1 MGEGVTGRRLKPCVE
16 AGISWAGLSAVTPS
30 KSFGPGYHRWRRRRL
45 LVSSWRRL
53 SRWEYW
59 PLWAAYPPVLLWIVW
74 LAVKHRGLT
83 FTAANPAIPSGGVIG
98 ESKHAILC
106 GLSGSP
112 THVARSRLISR
123 HLPPAAKLSR
133 VDAFMACHALDLPVV
148 LKPDEGERG
157 SGVAVVRTRDEL
169 AAYLQRAISDIIVQ
183 EYVPGVEFGVFH
195 VRRPSAPHGW
205 ILSITEKHL
214 PVVTGDG
221 RRTLEQL
228 ILDDPRALGMARF
241 HLRRQQARLHEVP
254 ETGETVSLGDCGSHC
269 RGALFLDGAR
279 LCTPDVEAAFDRITR
294 RYEGFYFGRFDV
306 RAPSAGAFARG
317 EFTIIELNGVT
328 SEATHIYDPAVGL
341 AAAYRALFEQWSLAF
356 EIGAENAR
364 RGAPVTSPGGLL
376 RESIAAMRRVPDI
389 NET

>member
-1 MGEGVTGRRLKPCVE
+1 MKP
-16 AGISWAGLSAVTPS
+16 ST
-30 KSFGPGYHRWRRRRL
+30 SFGPGYRRWCHRRL
-45 LVSSWRRL
+45 LLSSWRRL

-74 LAVKHRGLT
+74 LTMKHRGLT
-83 FTAANPAIPSGGVIG
+83 FTAANPAIPSSGVIG
-98 ESKHAILC
+98 ESKHAILR

-112 THVARSRLISR
+112 AHVAPSRLICR
-123 HLPPAAKLSR
+123 HLPPVAKLSQ

-148 LKPDEGERG
+148 LKPDEGQRG

-169 AAYLQRAISDIIVQ
+169 AAYLHRATTDTIVQ
-183 EYVPGVEFGVFH
+183 EYVPGVEFGVFYA
-195 VRRPSAPHGW
+195 RRPPAPRGW
-205 ILSITEKHL
+205 ILSITGKHL

-221 RRTLEQL
+221 RRTLEHL
-228 ILDDPRALGMARF
+228 ILADPRAVGMARF
-241 HLRRQQARLHEVP
+241 HLHRQQLRLHEVP
-254 ETGETVSLGDCGSHC
+254 AAGESVSLGDCGSHC

-279 LCTPDVEAAFDRITR
+279 LRTPEVEAAFDHVAR

-328 SEATHIYDPAVGL
+328 SEATHIYDPSVGL
-341 AAAYRALFEQWSLAF
+341 AAAYRALFAQWSLAF

-364 RGAPVTSPGGLL
+364 RGAPVTSPGALL
-376 RESIAAMRRVPDI
+376 RESIAAMRRVVPDI
-389 NET
+389 RKT